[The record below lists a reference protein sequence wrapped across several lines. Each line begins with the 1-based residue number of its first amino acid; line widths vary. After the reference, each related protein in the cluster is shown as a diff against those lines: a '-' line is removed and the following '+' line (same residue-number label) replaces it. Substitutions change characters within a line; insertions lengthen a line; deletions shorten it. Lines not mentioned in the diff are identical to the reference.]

1 MTITR
6 RQHINAARTTV
17 DILHGR
23 VQRIVSWDMGFRD
36 YSAAVAASFEDDVFT
51 VEQMLRDADILV
63 RRKIHLE
70 IANIA
75 FGTPLEAEFRPHS
88 HEHQKTT

>member
-1 MTITR
+1 MTTR
-6 RQHINAARTTV
+6 QQHINAARAKV

-36 YSAAVAASFEDDVFT
+36 YSAVVAASFSDGVFT
-51 VEQMLRDADILV
+51 VEQLLRDADILV
-63 RRKIHLE
+63 RRKIDRE
-70 IANIA
+70 IANLA
-75 FGTPLEAEFRPHS
+75 FGTPLETQFRPQG